1 MSEAGAT
8 PERRAE
14 AITSV
19 HDAVADADLRVLLM
33 AMVQV
38 SGDQRWLVEPYLP
51 SRDVNLIS
59 DEQAG
64 FSDEIA
70 AEIRNAAIAMAGQEP
85 AIADPGDELMTTMM
99 SVCIGQAVPAEYAP
113 MLREELGF
121 CSRDVQTSAAPIH
134 DVLIVGA
141 GASGIALG
149 ARLARMDV
157 PFTIVERK
165 SSVGGVWRD
174 NRYPGAGVDT
184 PNHAYSFS
192 FMPPW
197 KWSRFFAPQPELE
210 AYMQAAAEHTGVID
224 HIEFDTELV
233 DAKWKEKQQRWQI
246 RLATKDGIEL
256 RTASVLVGA
265 VGPLSDPKTPDFDGR
280 DDFAGPAFHSKH
292 WPDDLDVTGQRVA
305 VIGTGA
311 SAMQIVPAIAPQ
323 VGSLTIFQRSPQ
335 WARAIPRYHDPIPAG
350 SQWLFEHFPFYAQ
363 WFRATM
369 LWRYGDGLLPTLKK
383 DPDWPH
389 PERSLNRHNDRHR
402 QQMTDQ
408 IVQALDGY
416 PDLIEKCLPDY
427 PPYGKRILL
436 DNGWFAALRE
446 PHVELV
452 PRAVRSLTA
461 AGVVDETGTEH
472 PADIVVF
479 ATGFHV
485 TEMTAQLNITGRYG
499 QTLRAAWADDNPS
512 AYLGITVPGFPNLF
526 CMQGPNT
533 GLGHG
538 GSAILQAESMARYI
552 TSCLAAMA
560 EAQVAAIEVRQS
572 VHDDYVARVDAE
584 HESLIWTHPGMTTYY
599 RNPHGR
605 VTVTMP
611 WRLVDYWAMTHDA
624 DLSDYHLT
632 LA

>member
-1 MSEAGAT
+1 MTTLDAMAPNPVSSIDE
-8 PERRAE
+8 
-14 AITSV
+14 
-19 HDAVADADLRVLLM
+19 AVAQADLRVLLM
-33 AMVQV
+33 AMVHI
-38 SGDQRWLVEPYLP
+38 SGDRRWLREPYLP
-51 SRDVNLIS
+51 GRDVNLIS
-59 DEQAG
+59 DEQSG

-70 AEIRNAAIAMAGQEP
+70 AEIRAAAVAMATNTP
-85 AIADPGDELMTTMM
+85 VIDDPGDELMTEML
-99 SVCIGQAVPAEYAP
+99 SVCLGQSVPAEYAP

-121 CSRDVQTSAAPIH
+121 CSRDVEAAVTPTH

-149 ARLARMDV
+149 ARLERMGV
-157 PFTIVERK
+157 PYTIVERMT
-165 SSVGGVWRD
+165 SVGGVWRD

-197 KWSRFFAPQPELE
+197 RWSRFFAPQPELR
-210 AYMQAAAEHTGVID
+210 AYMEAAAKHTGVIEQ
-224 HIEFDTELV
+224 IEFETELV
-233 DAKWKEKQQRWQI
+233 DAKWKEKENRWQI
-246 RLATKDGIEL
+246 RLATPGGIEL
-256 RTASVLVGA
+256 RTATVLVGA
-265 VGPLSDPKTPDFDGR
+265 VGPLSDPKVPEFAGR
-280 DDFAGPAFHSKH
+280 DQFSGPAFHSKH
-292 WPDDLDVTGQRVA
+292 WPDDLDVNGKRVA

-311 SAMQIVPAIAPQ
+311 SAMQIVPAIVDDVAH
-323 VGSLTIFQRSPQ
+323 LTIFQRSPQ
-335 WARAIPRYHDPIPAG
+335 WARAIPRYHDPIPPG
-350 SQWLFEHFPFYAQ
+350 SQWLFEHYPFYAQ

-383 DPDWPH
+383 DPDWPY

-408 IVQALDGY
+408 IIDALDGR

-436 DNGWFAALRE
+436 DNGWFDALRQ
-446 PHVELV
+446 PNVELV
-452 PRAVRSLTA
+452 PRAVTSLSA
-461 AGVVDETGTEH
+461 NAIIDESGDKH
-472 PADIVVF
+472 PADVIVF

-485 TEMTAQLNITGRYG
+485 TAMTAQLAITGRNG

-560 EAQVAAIEVRQS
+560 EHGVTAIEVRQDA
-572 VHDDYVARVDAE
+572 HDAYVAKVDAE

-611 WRLVDYWAMTHDA
+611 WRLVDYWTMTHDV
-624 DLSDYHLT
+624 DLADYHLT
-632 LA
+632 H